1 MRRRSLIALFSLA
14 LVAAVTVLITTGC
27 KTGTV
32 APPAPVS
39 ERTAPSAPAATVPS
53 GAFPLTITD
62 ARGKT
67 ITLKAAPTHLVSL
80 MPSLTEIVYALELG
94 DILVADT
101 TACDYPPQAKQ
112 KTRVDVLKGDREKIE
127 VSSPD
132 LVLAIDKLDPATL
145 IDALEK
151 DGIPVLVVKAEN
163 LQQTYDA
170 IKLIGRATGKE
181 STAAQ
186 LAQDMQTRI
195 ETVQKT
201 VGAAPNKPT
210 VLVMYSDNP
219 VYTTDPNSY
228 ISDVIRAAGGANIV
242 TEPLPNGVISPEK
255 VVERQPDVIICSRSL
270 DDRVKQLPGWNVV
283 PAVAG
288 NRFFHESDKT
298 TLVRPGP
305 RLAVA
310 VEELARFLHP
320 DLFKP

>member
-1 MRRRSLIALFSLA
+1 MRRRSPCVTFAPTILA
-14 LVAAVTVLITTGC
+14 VLVILTTAGCQNRPENTPVPVSQRVTPSVPAVAAVH
-27 KTGTV
+27 
-32 APPAPVS
+32 
-39 ERTAPSAPAATVPS
+39 
-53 GAFPLTITD
+53 GAFPLTVTD

-67 ITLKAAPTHLVSL
+67 LTLKAAPTHIVSL
-80 MPSLTEIVYALELG
+80 MPSLTEIVYALDLG
-94 DILVADT
+94 DRLVADT

-132 LVLAIDKLDPATL
+132 LVLAIDKLDPTSL
-145 IDALEK
+145 LDALEK

-170 IKLIGRATGKE
+170 IKLIGQATGKE
-181 STAAQ
+181 PAAVK

-195 ETVQKT
+195 EAVQKT
-201 VGAAPNKPT
+201 VGAATNKPK

-228 ISDVIRAAGGANIV
+228 ISEVIRAAGGENIV
-242 TEPLPNGVISPEK
+242 TEPLPTGVISPEK

-283 PAVAG
+283 PAVAE